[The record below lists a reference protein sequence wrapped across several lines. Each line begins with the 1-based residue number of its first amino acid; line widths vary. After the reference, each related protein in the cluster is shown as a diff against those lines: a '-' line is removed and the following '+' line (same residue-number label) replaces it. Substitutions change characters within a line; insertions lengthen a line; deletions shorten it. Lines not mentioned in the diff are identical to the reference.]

1 MKYWYNR
8 FHRDAGYGYR
18 LCHKGDF
25 WSPALCDAVER
36 AVTGAFQHTRI
47 EIRLGQTVQ
56 QSGWVTAGGRR
67 YYMICNIVKEAD
79 KESGARNIYTADF
92 FLVELEKKEEPLFFS
107 NYRYIF
113 TPFYDLARNG
123 KEYEQKKDPSVFL
136 PQEPAPFD
144 QDSLPLGLV
153 KKFVPDIGLND
164 RLIDVISWWSA
175 RKNRVLALNFNGFD
189 GVLETVRNLYHML
202 PLYARKRFGF
212 TTYTP
217 DPQERLRCAPGC
229 SILCVQQKDKDQMGE
244 INPLPGSGE
253 IDFCG
258 GTYTSGKI
266 EDRYYTHIFRKLVKT
281 DGMDQFN
288 RFLLQNQ
295 DALFPLL
302 ESEDILAKEAL
313 FALYAVEQP
322 VPYLQ
327 PDLGERQQITGYLRK
342 QGDSPYRGGW

>member
-36 AVTGAFQHTRI
+36 AVTGAFQNSRM

-153 KKFVPDIGLND
+153 KKFVPDIG
-164 RLIDVISWWSA
+164 A
-175 RKNRVLALNFNGFD
+175 
-189 GVLETVRNLYHML
+189 
-202 PLYARKRFGF
+202 
-212 TTYTP
+212 
-217 DPQERLRCAPGC
+217 Q
-229 SILCVQQKDKDQMGE
+229 
-244 INPLPGSGE
+244 
-253 IDFCG
+253 
-258 GTYTSGKI
+258 
-266 EDRYYTHIFRKLVKT
+266 
-281 DGMDQFN
+281 
-288 RFLLQNQ
+288 
-295 DALFPLL
+295 
-302 ESEDILAKEAL
+302 
-313 FALYAVEQP
+313 
-322 VPYLQ
+322 
-327 PDLGERQQITGYLRK
+327 
-342 QGDSPYRGGW
+342 